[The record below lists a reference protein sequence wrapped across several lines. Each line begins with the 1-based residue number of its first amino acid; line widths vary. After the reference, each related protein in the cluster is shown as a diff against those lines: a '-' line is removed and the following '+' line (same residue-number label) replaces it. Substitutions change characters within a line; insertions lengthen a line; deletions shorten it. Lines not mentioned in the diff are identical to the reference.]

1 MNNALYK
8 LSMLMLGILLT
19 GQLALAQ
26 NPEPPSV
33 TVLQPS
39 ETSVEWVIGNTYWI
53 SWLDNFSQGVNID
66 LIKYNPGETTP
77 INLLPI
83 ASNVTGSTFHWTITD
98 HAFFETDHKYRI
110 RVSSH
115 AAPSLYRDESDEF
128 FYIVHVP
135 SDATIVL
142 NQPNTVSSIPIG
154 STYWIAWEDT
164 FDDNVR
170 IELYKNGEL
179 HSELSPANGAGGSTF
194 QWVIPNDIGLV
205 TADTYKIKVSAYD
218 SPNISAMSVTA
229 FKFVSTVDGFI
240 ELLQPEDSGIE
251 ILKGNKYW
259 ISWND
264 NLEENV
270 KIELTDVN
278 GNAAQ
283 TIAASVGSSTYIW
296 NTATTPAGLATGT
309 YKIRISS
316 TVDNSIADLSTN
328 AFEITNAPYGTI
340 TFEQPVATTEDW
352 EIGGSYWI
360 SWLDNVPTPLNIE
373 LWNADATSYVGD
385 IATGMQGTTVVWHTA
400 SVPVGLEVGT
410 YTIRITTDDESLDA
424 FSVPFDIVNTA
435 GDITVV
441 QPDLGGISWV
451 IGETYYVSWLDNIF
465 DPVNLELVSDPLLI
479 AFDEAQN
486 YTTASWVG
494 GSNEGFGFEPWLMYY
509 QGTGESLIGDPATG
523 NISGMEIPSFGLV
536 SNGNQASNDIADVG
550 RKFSDPM
557 EMGSTFSFD
566 WGVWEASGTKRFKL
580 WKIENNV
587 WEEIAELALD
597 QDTDDKIVLFDFNAG
612 LVYTVF
618 EGKGNNVMHVSF
630 EYTLDGKLHIHSNSR
645 DGIEGDFDMT
655 IDIAGAPAAFSF
667 SAYDQLGDG
676 INDLNRAN
684 WINNLKIERTTR
696 LPIANNVPGTVY
708 HWNTTGFPAGSYKMR
723 VYNGEVDDL
732 SDNSFTLV
740 SSAGGTLTFNQPN
753 ASTVWEH
760 GTAYWVVWEDTF
772 MEPLD
777 IWLKNDDL
785 TFSTQLKNDYEGS
798 AFDYS
803 VPSSLVPDDKYYIQ
817 IKSSTAPDTYSFD
830 SDEFEIVSS
839 MPGTITINQPNG
851 GEFIYQNQAY
861 WIVWETDISENV
873 DIYLSNDNFGS
884 NVTQLTPDGGVIS
897 SMWSWNVGPT
907 PPSTNYKI
915 KIQSVDPN
923 STTPPAISAAPFTVS
938 VPVVMSVYPNP
949 ASDLFNIRFDNQ
961 TDGVFDAVIYDRFNN
976 RILETRLDAATKLH
990 TINIAQL
997 SEGIYFLKMTSGK
1010 NVISQK
1016 IVVKH

>member
-1 MNNALYK
+1 MKNALYK

-19 GQLALAQ
+19 GQLALSQ

-53 SWLDNFSQGVNID
+53 SWLDNFSQGVDIVLYKYDNSGAYIGGKYID
-66 LIKYNPGETTP
+66 QDIQ
-77 INLLPI
+77 
-83 ASNVTGSTFHWTITD
+83 GSTYHWTISD
-98 HAFFETDHKYRI
+98 DPFLADNHKYKVIVR
-110 RVSSH
+110 SH
-115 AAPSLYRDESDEF
+115 VDPAYTDISDEF
-128 FYIVHVP
+128 FYIVDVP

-154 STYWIAWEDT
+154 STYWIVWEDT

-170 IELYKNGEL
+170 VALLKDNALVEV
-179 HSELSPANGAGGSTF
+179 LSPAGGAEGSAF
-194 QWVIPNDIGLV
+194 EWVIPNDQTLLDDG
-205 TADTYKIKVSAYD
+205 YRIKVSAVN
-218 SPNISAMSVTA
+218 SPNIKAISTTS
-229 FKFVSTVDGFI
+229 FSLVSTVDGFI
-240 ELLQPEDSGIE
+240 ELLQPEDPGIE

-270 KIELTDVN
+270 KIELTDQN
-278 GNAAQ
+278 GNNAQ
-283 TIAASVGSSTYIW
+283 TIAPSVGSSTYIW

-316 TVDNSIADLSTN
+316 TVDNLIADISTN
-328 AFEITNAPYGTI
+328 AFEISNAPYGTI

-373 LWNADATSYVGD
+373 LWDATATSKEGD
-385 IATGMQGTTVVWHTA
+385 IASGVQGTTMVWHTA
-400 SVPVGLEVGT
+400 SVPADLEPGT
-410 YTIRITTDDESLDA
+410 YTIKIKTADDVLSA
-424 FSVPFDIVNTA
+424 FSDPFDIVNTT
-435 GDITVV
+435 GDIVV
-441 QPDLGGISWV
+441 YQPDLPNISWV

-465 DPVNLELVSDPLLI
+465 DPVNLELVSDNPIAFASDDASDSEYSNGFDNADNGGEGFKPWEIVKNSGSGQAITLI
-479 AFDEAQN
+479 A
-486 YTTASWVG
+486 
-494 GSNEGFGFEPWLMYY
+494 
-509 QGTGESLIGDPATG
+509 DPASGDITG
-523 NISGMEIPSFGLV
+523 SMDNPSFGIIGYDDV
-536 SNGNQASNDIADVG
+536 AASVTAKREFLNAML
-550 RKFSDPM
+550 P
-557 EMGSTFSFD
+557 EQTFSFD
-566 WGVWEASGTKRFKL
+566 WAMYYWNGNKGIKLYSNGHELIHISNTTSSDINIAFDGGSSSAMFTQYGT
-580 WKIENNV
+580 
-587 WEEIAELALD
+587 D
-597 QDTDDKIVLFDFNAG
+597 
-612 LVYTVF
+612 
-618 EGKGNNVMHVSF
+618 VMSLSF
-630 EYTLDGKLHIHSNSR
+630 EYTADNQLRVFGTGRAGGETYDHT
-645 DGIEGDFDMT
+645 FD
-655 IDIAGAPAAFSF
+655 ISSIGAPDEIEFYSSGHSGSEF
-667 SAYDQLGDG
+667 MKRVL
-676 INDLNRAN
+676 
-684 WINNLKIERTTR
+684 WFNNLKIEGDRI
-696 LPIANNVPGTVY
+696 PVANNVPGTVY

-723 VYNGEVDDL
+723 VYNEEVEDL

-753 ASTVWEH
+753 ASTIWEH

-772 MEPLD
+772 MEPLNVY
-777 IWLKNDDL
+777 LKRVSDPNYEL
-785 TFSTQLKNDYEGS
+785 PMRTNFEGS

-803 VPSSLVPDDKYYIQ
+803 VPSSLVPGNDYYIY
-817 IKSSTAPDTYSFD
+817 IESSTDPVNYSFP
-830 SDEFEIVSS
+830 SPNFTIVSS

-897 SMWSWNVGPT
+897 SMWSWNVGST

>member
-1 MNNALYK
+1 MKNALYK

-26 NPEPPSV
+26 NPDPEV
-33 TVLQPS
+33 TVIQPNGS
-39 ETSVEWVIGNTYWI
+39 EEWVIGNTYWI
-53 SWLDNFSQGVNID
+53 SWVDNFTQGVDIVLLKYDNAGNYIGSKFID
-66 LIKYNPGETTP
+66 T
-77 INLLPI
+77 
-83 ASNVTGSTFHWTITD
+83 NVPGSTYTWTITND
-98 HAFFETDHKYRI
+98 AFYQDNRKYKVAVR
-110 RVSSH
+110 SH
-115 AAPSLYRDESDEF
+115 VVPSIKAYSDDF
-128 FYIVHVP
+128 FYIVYVP

-154 STYWIAWEDT
+154 NTYWIAWEDT
-164 FDDNVR
+164 FEDNVR
-170 IELYKNGEL
+170 IELYKNGVIED
-179 HSELSPANGAGGSTF
+179 ELSPANGAEGSTF
-194 QWVIPNDIGLV
+194 QWVIPNDENLV
-205 TADTYKIKVSAYD
+205 HPTDTYQIKVSAFNT
-218 SPNISAMSVTA
+218 PTINAMSATA

-240 ELLQPEDSGIE
+240 ELLQPEDPGIE

-270 KIELTDVN
+270 KIELTDAN
-278 GNAAQ
+278 GASAQ

-316 TVDNSIADLSTN
+316 TVDNSITDLSTN
-328 AFEITNAPYGTI
+328 AFTISNAPYGTI

-373 LWNADATSYVGD
+373 LWDATATSWVGD
-385 IATGMQGTTVVWHTA
+385 IASGVQGTTMVWHTA
-400 SVPVGLEVGT
+400 SVPADLEPGT
-410 YTIRITTDDESLDA
+410 YTIKISTADGSLSA
-424 FSVPFDIVNTA
+424 FSVPFNIVNTT
-435 GDITVV
+435 GDIVV
-441 QPDLGGISWV
+441 YQPDLPNISWV

-465 DPVNLELVSDPLLI
+465 DPVNLELVSDNPIAFASDDASDSEYSDGFDNADDGGEGFKPWEIVKNSGSGQAITLI
-479 AFDEAQN
+479 A
-486 YTTASWVG
+486 
-494 GSNEGFGFEPWLMYY
+494 
-509 QGTGESLIGDPATG
+509 DPASGDITG
-523 NISGMEIPSFGLV
+523 SMDNPSFGIIGYDDV
-536 SNGNQASNDIADVG
+536 AASVTAKREFLNAML
-550 RKFSDPM
+550 P
-557 EMGSTFSFD
+557 EQTFSFD
-566 WGVWEASGTKRFKL
+566 WAMYYWNGNKGIKLYSNGHELIHISNTTSSDINIAFDGGSSSAMFTQYGT
-580 WKIENNV
+580 
-587 WEEIAELALD
+587 D
-597 QDTDDKIVLFDFNAG
+597 
-612 LVYTVF
+612 
-618 EGKGNNVMHVSF
+618 VMSLSF
-630 EYTLDGKLHIHSNSR
+630 EYTADNQLRVFGTGRAGGETYDHT
-645 DGIEGDFDMT
+645 FD
-655 IDIAGAPAAFSF
+655 ISSIGAPDEIEFYSSGHSGSEF
-667 SAYDQLGDG
+667 MKRVL
-676 INDLNRAN
+676 
-684 WINNLKIERTTR
+684 WFNNLKIEGDRI
-696 LPIANNVPGTVY
+696 PVANNVPGTVY

-723 VYNGEVDDL
+723 VYNEEVEDL

-785 TFSTQLKNDYEGS
+785 PFSTQLKNDYEGS

-817 IKSSTAPDTYSFD
+817 IKSSTDPDTYSFD

-873 DIYLSNDNFGS
+873 DIYLSNNNF
-884 NVTQLTPDGGVIS
+884 TTETKLTPEGGVIS
-897 SMWSWNVGPT
+897 SMWSWNVGT
-907 PPSTNYKI
+907 TQPSTNYKI

-923 STTPPAISAAPFTVS
+923 STTPPAISAAPFTIS
-938 VPVVMSVYPNP
+938 VPIAMSVYPNP
-949 ASDLFNIRFDNQ
+949 ASDLFNVRFDNQ

-976 RILETRLDAATKLH
+976 RMLETRLDAATKLH

-997 SEGIYFLKMTSGK
+997 PEGIYFLKMTSGK
-1010 NVISQK
+1010 KVISQK

>member
-218 SPNISAMSVTA
+218 SPNISAMSATA

-465 DPVNLELVSDPLLI
+465 DPVNLELVSDNPIAFASDDASDSEYSNGFDNADNGGEGFKPWEIVKNSGSGQAITLI
-479 AFDEAQN
+479 A
-486 YTTASWVG
+486 
-494 GSNEGFGFEPWLMYY
+494 
-509 QGTGESLIGDPATG
+509 DPASGDITG
-523 NISGMEIPSFGLV
+523 SMDNPSFGIIGYDDV
-536 SNGNQASNDIADVG
+536 AASVTAKREFLNAML
-550 RKFSDPM
+550 P
-557 EMGSTFSFD
+557 EQTFSFD
-566 WGVWEASGTKRFKL
+566 WAMYYWNGNKGIKLYSNGHELIHISNTTSSDINIAFDGGSSSAMFTQYGT
-580 WKIENNV
+580 
-587 WEEIAELALD
+587 D
-597 QDTDDKIVLFDFNAG
+597 
-612 LVYTVF
+612 
-618 EGKGNNVMHVSF
+618 VMSLSF
-630 EYTLDGKLHIHSNSR
+630 EYTADNQLRVFGTGRAGGETYDHT
-645 DGIEGDFDMT
+645 FD
-655 IDIAGAPAAFSF
+655 ISSIGAPDEIEFYSSGHSGSEF
-667 SAYDQLGDG
+667 MKRVL
-676 INDLNRAN
+676 
-684 WINNLKIERTTR
+684 WFNNLKIEGDRI
-696 LPIANNVPGTVY
+696 PVANNVPGTVY

-723 VYNGEVDDL
+723 VYNEEVEDL

-753 ASTVWEH
+753 ASTIWEH

-772 MEPLD
+772 MEPLNVY
-777 IWLKNDDL
+777 LKRVSDPNYEL
-785 TFSTQLKNDYEGS
+785 PMRTNFEGS

-803 VPSSLVPDDKYYIQ
+803 VPSSLVPGNDYYIY
-817 IKSSTAPDTYSFD
+817 IESSTDPVNYSFP
-830 SDEFEIVSS
+830 SPNFTIVSS

-897 SMWSWNVGPT
+897 SMWSWNVGST

-949 ASDLFNIRFDNQ
+949 ASELFNIRFDNQ